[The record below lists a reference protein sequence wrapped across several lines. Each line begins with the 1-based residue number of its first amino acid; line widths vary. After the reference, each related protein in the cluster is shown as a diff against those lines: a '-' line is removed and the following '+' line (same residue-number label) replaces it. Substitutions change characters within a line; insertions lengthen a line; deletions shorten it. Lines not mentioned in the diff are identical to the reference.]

1 MDADPEQCVEGTAHV
16 SPPVPTEHEF
26 VEVALQVALSEAVEF
41 EGEQIRPVDG
51 FARER
56 PSLQV
61 GEHPMHPT
69 QDLVR
74 ACARAPVTTLAS
86 WVFAGGFS

>member
-56 PSLQV
+56 PSPSAS
-61 GEHPMHPT
+61 GWRTPDAPNAGSRAR
-69 QDLVR
+69 VR
-74 ACARAPVTTLAS
+74 R
-86 WVFAGGFS
+86 